1 MNIVEALKLSNK
13 VRRAAWILGSSM
25 TVEKGIASYDFSL
38 ESLLSDDWEPVLPE
52 KKTVKKKLYQALFYN
67 KNIEKYF
74 IPDSLFESPEKA
86 EKCAVTYLGIKLV
99 RFLVENPIEVEVE
112 E

>member
-13 VRRAAWILGSSM
+13 IKCTFDSKERIVSFYDYFS
-25 TVEKGIASYDFSL
+25 TPVFSYT
-38 ESLLSDDWEPVLPE
+38 EITSDNWEPVLPE
-52 KKTVKKKLYQALFYN
+52 KKTVKKKFYQAVFYAQIT
-67 KNIEKYF
+67 KRFFISENI
-74 IPDSLFESPEKA
+74 FESPEAA
-86 EKCAVTYLGIKLV
+86 ETHARDCYLILV